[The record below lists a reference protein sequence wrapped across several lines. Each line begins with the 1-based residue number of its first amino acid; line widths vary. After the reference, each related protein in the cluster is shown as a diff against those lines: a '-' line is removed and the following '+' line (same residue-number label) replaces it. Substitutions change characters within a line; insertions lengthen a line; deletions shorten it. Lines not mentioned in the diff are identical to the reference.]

1 MSNAVYSSQSEFA
14 AFVGIDWADRKH
26 VWALQ
31 VSDSLLFEQ
40 GELDHTPEAVEQWA
54 AALARRFPGRLVA
67 IAVEQSR
74 GALCFMLSKY
84 EHLVLYPVHP
94 NSLASYRKSFR
105 PSGAKDDPDDASL
118 LLDLLVRHR
127 DRLRRLNPDTVETRT
142 LQFLVEDRRKLVD
155 ERTRISNRLTDY
167 LKLYFPQMLDWFDQV
182 RSPLMVDMLERWP
195 TLEELQRAKASSLRQ
210 FLTRHNCRSQSKIQ
224 ERLERI
230 RRAVPATR
238 DAAVLT
244 AGRSAVTTLVQLLRQ
259 LNGAIRAYDEQI
271 QQRAQNHPDFAI
283 FDSLPGAG
291 PALVPRL
298 MVALGTQ
305 RDRYQSAYQIQCYS
319 GIAPV
324 VESSGQQLWVH
335 WRWCCPKF
343 LRQSFHEWALHS
355 IGFSDWARAYY
366 DQQRSHGKSHHTAVR
381 ALAFKWIRVLFRC
394 WQDRTPYDETKYSH
408 ALQQR
413 CRKPASPQPVA
424 VDLQLKK
431 VAGFWKLSANP
442 S

>member
-1 MSNAVYSSQSEFA
+1 
-14 AFVGIDWADRKH
+14 
-26 VWALQ
+26 
-31 VSDSLLFEQ
+31 
-40 GELDHTPEAVEQWA
+40 
-54 AALARRFPGRLVA
+54 
-67 IAVEQSR
+67 
-74 GALCFMLSKY
+74 
-84 EHLVLYPVHP
+84 
-94 NSLASYRKSFR
+94 
-105 PSGAKDDPDDASL
+105 
-118 LLDLLVRHR
+118 
-127 DRLRRLNPDTVETRT
+127 
-142 LQFLVEDRRKLVD
+142 
-155 ERTRISNRLTDY
+155 
-167 LKLYFPQMLDWFDQV
+167 
-182 RSPLMVDMLERWP
+182 
-195 TLEELQRAKASSLRQ
+195 LRQ

-244 AGRSAVTTLVQLLRQ
+244 AGRSAVTALVQLLRQ

-271 QQRAQNHPDFAI
+271 QQRAQSHPDFAI

-298 MVALGTQ
+298 MLALGTQ

-394 WQDRTPYDETKYSH
+394 WQDRTPYDETKYSR

-413 CRKPASPQPVA
+413 CRKPALPQPVA

>member
-127 DRLRRLNPDTVETRT
+127 DQLRRLNPDTVETRT

-182 RSPLMVDMLERWP
+182 R
-195 TLEELQRAKASSLRQ
+195 
-210 FLTRHNCRSQSKIQ
+210 
-224 ERLERI
+224 
-230 RRAVPATR
+230 AV
-238 DAAVLT
+238 VT
-244 AGRSAVTTLVQLLRQ
+244 AGRLAVTALVQLVRQ
-259 LNGAIRAYDEQI
+259 LNAAIRAYDEQI

-394 WQDRTPYDETKYSH
+394 WQDRTPYDETKYSR

-413 CRKPASPQPVA
+413 RRKPPLPQPVA